1 MTVCVFLGPTL
12 RGAEASAALD
22 AVLLPPARRG
32 DVVAAVRDRGATT
45 IALVDGYFEQ
55 APAVWHKEILWALS
69 EGVAVF
75 GAASM
80 GALRA
85 AELAQ
90 FGMTGVG
97 RVFEAYRDGRF
108 APFEDPFEDDDEV
121 AVVHGPVETG
131 YAGTLALVDARA
143 TLARAQAEGVVDA
156 ATVRAVAAAGKALF
170 YKDRSWPAI
179 FAAAR
184 AKGGADKARLDRL
197 VAALPR
203 IAVAQKRADALAL
216 LALLAA
222 GDRADATPPP
232 FRFERTAIWDA
243 AFPEPGAEAAHW
255 LSR

>member
-12 RGAEASAALD
+12 GRAEAAATLD

-32 DVVAAVRDRGATT
+32 DVVAAARDRGATT

-90 FGMTGVG
+90 FGMIGVG
-97 RVFEAYRDGRF
+97 RIFEAYRDGRF

-121 AVVHGPVETG
+121 AVVHGPAETD

-143 TLARAQAEGVVDA
+143 TLARAAAEGVIDA
-156 ATVRAVAAAGKALF
+156 AAMRAVAAAGKALF
-170 YKDRSWPAI
+170 YKGRTWPAI
-179 FAAAR
+179 LAAAR
-184 AKGGADKARLDRL
+184 AQGVESGALDRL
-197 VAALPR
+197 AAALPA

-222 GDRADATPPP
+222 GGAAAATPPP

-243 AFPEPGAEAAHW
+243 AFPDLAGEAVHW
-255 LSR
+255 PSR